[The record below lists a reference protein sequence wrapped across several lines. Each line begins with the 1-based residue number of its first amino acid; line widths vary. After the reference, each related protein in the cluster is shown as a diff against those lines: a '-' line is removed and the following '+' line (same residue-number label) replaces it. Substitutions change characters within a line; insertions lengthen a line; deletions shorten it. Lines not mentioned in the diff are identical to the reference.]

1 MDNGS
6 VDRPGRTRLEILAEI
21 RRTRRT
27 EQELIEAIRE
37 DEQRTGRTMTPSER
51 EGFARGFF
59 GPEYAAE
66 IRLLAASGHLDDEDA
81 GEE

>member
-27 EQELIEAIRE
+27 EQELIEAMRE
-37 DEQRTGRTMTPSER
+37 DERQTGRTMTPSEIQA
-51 EGFARGFF
+51 FARGFH
-59 GPEYAAE
+59 GREYAAE
-66 IRLLAASGHLDDEDA
+66 VRALAAAGLLDEDA